1 MKYRM
6 IALDLDGTLTNSKK
20 EVTPHTRQRLLEAM
34 DQGSVVVL
42 ASGRPTYGI
51 ERVAE
56 CLEMGTRGGY
66 VLSYNGGKIV
76 DWRTKEELY
85 AKHLPADVLP
95 MLHGYARQHGHALL
109 GYAGSDIL
117 TEMPY
122 DRYVKE
128 ESRINNM
135 NIRHVDNLLAS
146 LPSQPT
152 KLLMTGD
159 PAKMIVAEEELS
171 RLVGNRMDVFRS
183 APFFI
188 ELVPQGIDKAQSLLR
203 LLGKLNLSQQ
213 DLMAFGDGYNDLS
226 MLKLAAM
233 GVAMENAAP
242 EVRAEADWVT
252 LSNENDGVAHA
263 LEQWNML

>member
-6 IALDLDGTLTNSKK
+6 IALDLDGTLTNSQK

-85 AKHLPADVLP
+85 AKYLPADVLP

-109 GYAGSDIL
+109 G
-117 TEMPY
+117 
-122 DRYVKE
+122 
-128 ESRINNM
+128 
-135 NIRHVDNLLAS
+135 
-146 LPSQPT
+146 
-152 KLLMTGD
+152 
-159 PAKMIVAEEELS
+159 
-171 RLVGNRMDVFRS
+171 
-183 APFFI
+183 
-188 ELVPQGIDKAQSLLR
+188 
-203 LLGKLNLSQQ
+203 
-213 DLMAFGDGYNDLS
+213 
-226 MLKLAAM
+226 
-233 GVAMENAAP
+233 
-242 EVRAEADWVT
+242 
-252 LSNENDGVAHA
+252 
-263 LEQWNML
+263 